1 MARPLADDLRER
13 VVQAVERGKT
23 QAEVAAF
30 FGLGLRTV
38 ERYISRWRENGQIA
52 RGKFGGHKKHLLA
65 DHAERVDKLVTAEP
79 DLTLAA
85 LCQRLAAAGIK
96 VSTSALDRFVRAA
109 GFTYKKN
116 AGRCRTKAP
125 RRADSADRL
134 ASGAKRLGSFPAG
147 VHRRNLGDDQYD
159 AALRTR
165 G

>member
-13 VVQAVERGKT
+13 VVQAVERGRR

-65 DHAERVDKLVTAEP
+65 AHAERVDKLVTAEP
-79 DLTLAA
+79 DLTLVA

-116 AGRCRTKAP
+116 TGRRRTKASQG
-125 RRADSADRL
+125 AGGAHRL
-134 ASGAKRLGSFPAG
+134 ASRAKGLGSLPAG
-147 VHRRNLGDDQYD
+147 VHR
-159 AALRTR
+159 
-165 G
+165 